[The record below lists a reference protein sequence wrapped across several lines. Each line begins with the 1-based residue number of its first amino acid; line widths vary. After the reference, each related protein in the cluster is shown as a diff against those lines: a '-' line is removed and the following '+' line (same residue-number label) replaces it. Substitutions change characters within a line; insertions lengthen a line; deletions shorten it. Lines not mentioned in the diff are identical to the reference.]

1 MGQCCGSWAPE
12 EPTPSPARLALSS
25 GGAFVAESKLLEA
38 IVSAIKAEAECTRKA
53 SIDANTRLV
62 EDLGL
67 DSIDIVGVTMRLE
80 DRFHIRI
87 DVEDIKHFRSVS
99 DLMDEVSLLL
109 GKSAA

>member
-1 MGQCCGSWAPE
+1 M
-12 EPTPSPARLALSS
+12 
-25 GGAFVAESKLLEA
+25 AESKLLEA
-38 IVSAIKAEAECTRKA
+38 IANAIQAEAENTRGA

-80 DRFHIRI
+80 DRFRI
-87 DVEDIKHFRSVS
+87 DIHVEDIKHFRCVA
-99 DLMDEVSLLL
+99 DLMAQVSMLL